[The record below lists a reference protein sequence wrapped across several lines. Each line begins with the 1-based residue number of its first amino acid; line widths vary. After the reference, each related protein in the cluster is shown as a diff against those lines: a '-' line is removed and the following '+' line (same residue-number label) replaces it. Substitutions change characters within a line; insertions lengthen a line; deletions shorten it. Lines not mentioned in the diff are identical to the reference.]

1 MLCTQTSFIFTK
13 IAIKFV
19 LWCLR
24 SVFKFCGKFLFCVF
38 EFALFRYKEGRELEQ
53 LPAQL
58 EALENEQQA
67 IAAKM
72 AAADYHA
79 SGAEGIRADRERLA
93 EIERLLEDKF
103 LRWAELDA
111 RASQSRNS

>member
-1 MLCTQTSFIFTK
+1 VAANKPARAKLS
-13 IAIKFV
+13 
-19 LWCLR
+19 
-24 SVFKFCGKFLFCVF
+24 
-38 EFALFRYKEGRELEQ
+38 YKEGRELEQ

-79 SGAEGIRADRERLA
+79 TGADSIRADRERLA
-93 EIERLLEDKF
+93 EIERLLEERF
-103 LRWAELDA
+103 VRWAELDA